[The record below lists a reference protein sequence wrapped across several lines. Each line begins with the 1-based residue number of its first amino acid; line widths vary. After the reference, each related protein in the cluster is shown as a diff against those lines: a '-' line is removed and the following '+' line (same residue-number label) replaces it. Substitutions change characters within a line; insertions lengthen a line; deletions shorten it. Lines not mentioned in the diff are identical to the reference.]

1 MSMENRGRGQRSL
14 RPTNRVETAKIGANV
29 LLFFSGDKK
38 ICYSF
43 LFVFSFLV
51 YPFES
56 FVNLKH
62 IFMILL
68 LATYS
73 PDFKLSLIHLNVLK
87 RNRIRNY
94 FEILML
100 FWAKCG

>member
-1 MSMENRGRGQRSL
+1 MEIRGRGQRSL
-14 RPTNRVETAKIGANV
+14 RPTNRVETAKIGAKV

-56 FVNLKH
+56 CQLEIYFYDFTFGNL
-62 IFMILL
+62 FSRL
-68 LATYS
+68 
-73 PDFKLSLIHLNVLK
+73 
-87 RNRIRNY
+87 
-94 FEILML
+94 
-100 FWAKCG
+100 